1 MVAAELS
8 TGSAPLEGGSTYNA
22 SGWGLWLKLLLALQL
37 ALIIGWF
44 VGARLAGPGL
54 DTENYVYL
62 FRAPPSLS
70 DGISRFEP
78 LFLLLVTAL
87 RWAMRSPEFIFFAIA
102 ALASMVKL
110 SAVARL
116 PDVSLPLFAA
126 AYLATCMPLYEY
138 NQIRVAVALGFIYF
152 AWNHLETAPL
162 RSALYFAIALGF
174 HYSSALLIVPAV
186 LFVVARSPLA
196 MVAAGISIGLIAVAT
211 LVVDVTQV
219 LQSYANGLML
229 RAAEVEG
236 AEVNPLS
243 FGVLLMLASTGVFAF
258 ARFQLKAY
266 VLLVCLMGLMLF
278 TALVRFEIPYSYRVL
293 ETFAAVL
300 PYGWARAFCGSMPQ
314 RVAVGGLVAAAI
326 AYSPFLWGR
335 LG

>member
-1 MVAAELS
+1 MVAAELPPGL
-8 TGSAPLEGGSTYNA
+8 TTVEGGSTG
-22 SGWGLWLKLLLALQL
+22 STHGWGLWLKLLVALQV
-37 ALIIGWF
+37 ALMIGCV

-54 DTENYVYL
+54 DTDNYVYL

-78 LFLLLVTAL
+78 LFLLLVTGL
-87 RWAMRSPEFIFFAIA
+87 RWITRSPEFIFFAIA
-102 ALASMVKL
+102 AIASMIKL
-110 SAVARL
+110 AAVSRL

-126 AYLATCMPLYEY
+126 AYVATCMPLYEY

-196 MVAAGISIGLIAVAT
+196 MAAGGVSIGLIAIAT
-211 LVVDVTQV
+211 LLIDVSHV

-243 FGVLLMLASTGVFAF
+243 FGVLLMFASTVVFAF
-258 ARFQLKAY
+258 ARFKLKAY
-266 VLLVCLMGLMLF
+266 VLLVCLIGLVLF
-278 TALVRFEIPYSYRVL
+278 TVLVRLEIPYSYRVL

-300 PYGWARAFCGSMPQ
+300 PYGWARAFRGSSVQ
-314 RVAVGGLVAAAI
+314 RLAVGGLVAAAV
-326 AYSPFLWGR
+326 AYSPFLWSR

>member
-1 MVAAELS
+1 MATAELP
-8 TGSAPLEGGSTYNA
+8 TGLAAAGGA
-22 SGWGLWLKLLLALQL
+22 SSYSSDGWGFWLKLLLALQL
-37 ALIIGWF
+37 ALMIGW
-44 VGARLAGPGL
+44 VVAARLAGPGL
-54 DTENYVYL
+54 DTDNYVHL

-78 LFLLLVTAL
+78 LFLLLVTGL
-87 RWAMRSPEFIFFAIA
+87 RWATRSPEFIFFAIA
-102 ALASMVKL
+102 AIASMIKF

-126 AYLATCMPLYEY
+126 AYLATGMPLYEY

-152 AWNHLETAPL
+152 AWNHLETAPM

-186 LFVVARSPLA
+186 LVVIARSPLA
-196 MVAAGISIGLIAVAT
+196 MAAGGVSIGLIAVAT
-211 LVVDVTQV
+211 LFVDVTQLV
-219 LQSYANGLML
+219 QSYATGLML

-243 FGVLLMLASTGVFAF
+243 FGVLLMIASTGVFAF
-258 ARFQLKAY
+258 ARFELKPY
-266 VLLVCLMGLMLF
+266 ILLVCLTGLLVF
-278 TALVRFEIPYSYRVL
+278 AVLVRLEIPYSYRVL

-300 PYGWARAFCGSMPQ
+300 PYGWARAFRGSSVQ
-314 RVAVGGLVAAAI
+314 RLAVGGLVAAAV
-326 AYSPFLWGR
+326 AYSPFLWSR